1 MALPVIPATNI
12 KLYGSVR
19 VSCSCS
25 DTTNISLS
33 GLSVNSPTMNY
44 NTISRTLLPSTPQT
58 TTDGALDNW
67 LVESLSDVNY
77 AYTNTPEHR
86 MSEFPTGRSAESDG
100 YIGLIP

>member
-25 DTTNISLS
+25 DTTNISLA

-58 TTDGALDNW
+58 TTNGALDNW
-67 LVESLSDVNY
+67 LVEFGGENY

-86 MSEFPTGRSAESDG
+86 MSEFPTGRSVETDG